1 MTHLLAVVRRDDKGN
16 TKQRAMKL
24 DEVIAFHRDLRRR
37 LSSVGIRLVDCKYLD
52 LYEDYRKL
60 REGGG
65 KMTYIAAV
73 LAEKYGVC
81 ERQVYLIIARFEKDC
96 TDISV

>member
-1 MTHLLAVVRRDDKGN
+1 
-16 TKQRAMKL
+16 MKL
-24 DEVIAFHRDLRRR
+24 YEVISFNRELLRR
-37 LSSVGIRLVDCKYLD
+37 LSSVGIRLDDCKY
-52 LYEDYRKL
+52 YRKL

>member
-1 MTHLLAVVRRDDKGN
+1 
-16 TKQRAMKL
+16 MKL
-24 DEVIAFHRDLRRR
+24 YEVISFNRELLRR
-37 LSSVGIRLVDCKYLD
+37 LSSVGIRLDDCKYID

-65 KMTYIAAV
+65 KMTFIAAV